1 MEEDFSFEAGLEKLS
16 KIVEELENEEVSL
29 EESIKKFEEGM
40 KISKNCTEILE
51 KAEMK
56 IKKVL
61 KDGGRLI
68 EEEVDFKN

>member
-40 KISKNCTEILE
+40 KISKKCTEILE
-51 KAEMK
+51 KAETR
-56 IKKVL
+56 IKKVT
-61 KDGGRLI
+61 KDGGKLI
-68 EEEVDFKN
+68 EKEVNF